1 MFLMFEALK
10 WNLNPK
16 SQIYN
21 CTVLQNLGKP
31 PKKKNIVR
39 AMGGSKFWCVNLKKN
54 FWGAN

>member
-31 PKKKNIVR
+31 TKKKHC
-39 AMGGSKFWCVNLKKN
+39 ASFGGQQILVCEPQKKFLGC
-54 FWGAN
+54 

>member
-31 PKKKNIVR
+31 PKKKTL
-39 AMGGSKFWCVNLKKN
+39 CEP
-54 FWGAN
+54 WGAADLGV

>member
-31 PKKKNIVR
+31 PKTRTTNVVR
-39 AMGGSKFWCVNLKKN
+39 NAGCVRSRYTQKFFLIN
-54 FWGAN
+54 